1 MKACLITFLFS
12 LCLAAC
18 GSNTGTSDD
27 PLDLTTG
34 ETKCQAPDYYVN
46 AGEACDEVLKD
57 CGNALCASSL
67 VCVDS
72 ICVSTTDAGT
82 NTSD

>member
-1 MKACLITFLFS
+1 MKAYLMTFLFS

-18 GSNTGTSDD
+18 GSNTGTADGST
-27 PLDLTTG
+27 DLTPGDTQ
-34 ETKCQAPDYYVN
+34 CRAPDYLVN
-46 AGEACDEVLKD
+46 AGEACDAVLKD
-57 CGNALCASSL
+57 CGNALCAPSL

-82 NTSD
+82 NAND